1 MKKVLF
7 IVYQS
12 PGGAIWVNETLR
24 SAFGMYGEDL
34 EPAILLMQDS
44 VIALNKNTHPENLG
58 LLSLTMTFKYLE
70 RYGTPVYA
78 VKEDLE
84 EKKIKDEDIEPTW
97 KAQILKKDELPDFVH
112 SFDKVIVF

>member
-84 EKKIKDEDIEPTW
+84 EKKRIFSAVIIPLSGIPYIYYSLSVSKPSC
-97 KAQILKKDELPDFVH
+97 H
-112 SFDKVIVF
+112 SLN